1 MQILDA
7 IGFIAAGLVFLTFC
21 MKSMTALRMV
31 AVASNLCFLVYGSF
45 ESLPPVVVLHA
56 ALLPLNLVRLKQA
69 AKVESIPCATLL
81 GHKDDAVTPSR

>member
-7 IGFIAAGLVFLTFC
+7 IGFIAAGFVFLTFC

-45 ESLPPVVVLHA
+45 EGLPPVVVLHG
-56 ALLPLNLVRLKQA
+56 ALLPLNIVRLSQA
-69 AKVESIPCATLL
+69 AEAESFPCATFKRQ
-81 GHKDDAVTPSR
+81 KDDAVTPTR